1 MQTSDFR
8 LQTSGF
14 RKKLQIPTLKPEA
27 RSPKSDL
34 QSEVQTAVIGDFQR
48 NDFHQVIR
56 DIRRNT
62 VAIYFD
68 NLALFWRAN
77 GLGQNY
83 DLIFLLESSFLQY
96 SHRDIQRLQARWP
109 LARIVMVAGS
119 LAEGERR
126 TGWLPAELIRYY
138 WHQWETEALPALTAF
153 CDHRPSSWG
162 LPLTASE
169 EERLL
174 SCILA

>member
-1 MQTSDFR
+1 M
-8 LQTSGF
+8 SGG
-14 RKKLQIPTLKPEA
+14 RQVA
-27 RSPKSDL
+27 RSVVSCEL
-34 QSEVQTAVIGDFQR
+34 RVASENETRNSQLATDNLSLAVIGDFGR
-48 NDFHQVIR
+48 SDFHQVIR

-174 SCILA
+174 SCVLA